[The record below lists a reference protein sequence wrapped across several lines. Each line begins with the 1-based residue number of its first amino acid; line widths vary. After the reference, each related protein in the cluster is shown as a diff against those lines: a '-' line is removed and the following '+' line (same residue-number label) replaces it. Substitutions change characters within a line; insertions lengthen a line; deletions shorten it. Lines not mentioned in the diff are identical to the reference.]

1 MNADVNALNAVT
13 EEATAV
19 AGGAAKSGKPA
30 GVSRPG
36 IVAGEAGNNIGGSQ
50 LQSAGAR
57 IVGDDNTISS
67 LVSVNP
73 QVNAGVNILN
83 TITQT
88 VSGAT
93 GSGGAEKGG
102 GLLGGVLGG
111 LGGGANNIGGR
122 QVSKCSKL

>member
-50 LQSAGAR
+50 LRKSQR
-57 IVGDDNTISS
+57 FK
-67 LVSVNP
+67 VN
-73 QVNAGVNILN
+73 N
-83 TITQT
+83 
-88 VSGAT
+88 
-93 GSGGAEKGG
+93 
-102 GLLGGVLGG
+102 
-111 LGGGANNIGGR
+111 
-122 QVSKCSKL
+122 

>member
-1 MNADVNALNAVT
+1 MAANFVSHKDLRLIINKYIHFYFRT
-13 EEATAV
+13 E
-19 AGGAAKSGKPA
+19 
-30 GVSRPG
+30 
-36 IVAGEAGNNIGGSQ
+36 
-50 LQSAGAR
+50 SAGAR

-83 TITQT
+83 TVTQT

-93 GSGGAEKGG
+93 GSGGAEKGE